1 MLTIHCDTIELS
13 DSETEI
19 ECSQATFLPSSQQ
32 SQVFEI
38 SDDEPPTAPLTSSP
52 SAQLLNLSD
61 DDDDMSISSP
71 QKALPRGSVDKGKA
85 RAFSGYDLQLDS
97 GSDSDLPNANELL
110 NDILPRTRSYPSSRT
125 VYSSKRSYRQTSTC
139 ADSDEAS
146 SPPKKTRVNTL
157 DVVKQQTKRR
167 GKTVEEKAREKE
179 LKDYERDKKKAERA
193 RQKQL
198 KDDEKSAQK
207 RAQKAQ
213 KELDK
218 AQKQRDKE
226 DKALHRTVNQL
237 LLNKKEAL
245 QYMTL
250 ILSKS
255 FRKSYPDFARLLH
268 AKLDGH
274 KAGIRDDGPDLL
286 PGYDTVRW
294 QRLVFKEYDTSV
306 RAFKAVKPSYQK
318 FEKFAL
324 IRLSIV
330 QLRNLVQKN
339 GLVDLVQDFRQ
350 AHGLGRKDHMYI
362 MISGMGKLRTRNA
375 AEWKKLEGALT
386 SLQFQE
392 DVYLACVENEQEAVD
407 RLYNYSGDLGI
418 REDKLIS
425 RSYLPFCPDTKVR
438 VGKDP
443 KDTWTKMLSQIHR
456 VTDSGAEGI
465 VEQYPTMRSLL
476 MAYEKNPLDGERLL
490 TESKVNYRI
499 DGQKTIEGRGH
510 DKLGLAL
517 SRRVHTILCGTDHLA
532 LVVKDK

>member
-13 DSETEI
+13 DSETEF
-19 ECSQATFLPSSQQ
+19 ECSQATFPPSSQR

-71 QKALPRGSVDKGKA
+71 QKALLRGSVDKGKA
-85 RAFSGYDLQLDS
+85 RAFPGYDLQLDS
-97 GSDSDLPNANELL
+97 GSDSDLPDANELL
-110 NDILPRTRSYPSSRT
+110 NDLLPRTRSYPSSRT
-125 VYSSKRSYRQTSTC
+125 VHTFKRTYSQTSTC

-146 SPPKKTRVNTL
+146 SPPKTTRVNTL
-157 DVVKQQTKRR
+157 DAVKQQTKRR
-167 GKTVEEKAREKE
+167 GKNLEEKAHE
-179 LKDYERDKKKAERA
+179 KDYERDKKKAERT

-218 AQKQRDKE
+218 VQKQRDKE

-294 QRLVFKEYDTSV
+294 QRLVFKEYDASV

-318 FEKFAL
+318 YEKFAL
-324 IRLSIV
+324 MRLSIV

-350 AHGLGRKDHMYI
+350 AHGLERKDHMYI

-375 AEWKKLEGALT
+375 GEWKKLEGALT

-418 REDKLIS
+418 REDKQVKFD
-425 RSYLPFCPDTKVR
+425 RDVK

-476 MAYEKNPLDGERLL
+476 MAYEKNLLGGERLL

>member
-1 MLTIHCDTIELS
+1 MLTIHCDIIELS
-13 DSETEI
+13 DSETET
-19 ECSQATFLPSSQQ
+19 ECSQATLPPSPQQ

-38 SDDEPPTAPLTSSP
+38 SDDELPTAPLTPSP
-52 SAQLLNLSD
+52 SAQLLDLSD
-61 DDDDMSISSP
+61 DDDDDISISSP
-71 QKALPRGSVDKGKA
+71 QKVLPRGSVNKGKA
-85 RAFSGYDLQLDS
+85 RAFPGYDLQLDS
-97 GSDSDLPNANELL
+97 GSDSDLPDANELL
-110 NDILPRTRSYPSSRT
+110 NDLLPRTRSYPSSRT
-125 VYSSKRSYRQTSTC
+125 VYSSKRSSSQTSTS
-139 ADSDEAS
+139 ADSDETS
-146 SPPKKTRVNTL
+146 SLPKKTPANTL
-157 DVVKQQTKRR
+157 DAVKQQTKR
-167 GKTVEEKAREKE
+167 GKTVEGKARE
-179 LKDYERDKKKAERA
+179 KDYERDTQKAERA

-213 KELDK
+213 KEVDK

-294 QRLVFKEYDTSV
+294 QRLVFKEYDISV
-306 RAFKAVKPSYQK
+306 RAFKAVKPPYQK

-324 IRLSIV
+324 MRLSIV

-362 MISGMGKLRTRNA
+362 MISGMRKLRARNA

-392 DVYLACVENEQEAVD
+392 NVYLACVENEQEAVD

-425 RSYLPFCPDTKVR
+425 RSYLPFCPDTKVK

-476 MAYEKNPLDGERLL
+476 IAYEKNPLGGEGLL
-490 TESKVNYRI
+490 TKSKVNYRI

-517 SRRVHTILCGTDHLA
+517 SRRVHTILSGTDDLA